1 MNELKLK
8 FKKLKYIWNYF
19 LSEFSYYHRLKKP
32 LNNPDIFAIELTSQ
46 CNLRCVMCPHVIM
59 QRAKSNMGFETFK
72 KIVDNVEPYAFFIW
86 LHSLGE
92 PLLNPNVF
100 DMIKYCKERGIK
112 VGLSTNA
119 TVLNESN
126 GRRLVE
132 AGLDKIILCMEST
145 EKETYEKIRV
155 GGKFENVRNNIRRFL
170 EVKKEMN
177 SERPYTVVQIIQ
189 MKETASQIEAF
200 KKEWVPL
207 CDEVLVKVFSTWAN
221 QVSEI
226 PVLADREQRYH
237 KVLKKRQPCQ
247 LLWRNVVILSDGK
260 VSPCCI
266 DYEGKINLG
275 NAAETPLKEIW
286 NGPAMQNLREI
297 HLNEDYQ
304 KAPVC
309 DGCEEWLGGEEGKLY
324 PFDSRLLQKIKNL
337 IHKQKEEN
345 VAF

>member
-1 MNELKLK
+1 MFNGFNL
-8 FKKLKYIWNYF
+8 KKLKYIWNYF
-19 LSEFSYYHRLKKP
+19 LGDFSYYHRLKKP
-32 LNNPDIFAIELTSQ
+32 LNKPDVFAIELTSQ
-46 CNLRCVMCPHVIM
+46 CNLRCVMCPHPVM
-59 QRAKSNMGFETFK
+59 QRAKFNMGFDIFR

-92 PLLNPNVF
+92 PLLNPRVGE
-100 DMIKYCKERGIK
+100 MIKYCKERGIK

-119 TVLNESN
+119 TVLNETN
-126 GRRLVE
+126 GRKLIE

-155 GGKFENVRNNIRRFL
+155 GGKFESVKNNIRRFL
-170 EVKKEMN
+170 ELKKELN
-177 SERPYTVVQIIQ
+177 SDRPYTVVQIIQ
-189 MKETASQIEAF
+189 MKETQAQIEAF
-200 KKEWVPL
+200 RKEWEPL

-226 PVLADREQRYH
+226 PVLSEREHRYH
-237 KVLKKRQPCQ
+237 KQLKKRQPCQ
-247 LLWRNVVILSDGK
+247 LLWRNIVILSDGK

-275 NAAETPLKEIW
+275 NAAETPLPQIW
-286 NGPAMQNLREI
+286 NGEPMQKLREL
-297 HLNEDYQ
+297 HLTEDYQ
-304 KAPVC
+304 AAPVC

-324 PFDSRLLQKIKNL
+324 PFDSRFLQKLKNL
-337 IHKQKEEN
+337 VHKQKEEN